1 MAEIKQLT
9 VTLRAHRRWWFLP
22 ACYLYQQLLIA
33 RMALFGLPL
42 SIVNRKMSGCIDAL
56 GRKGVYVTVE
66 S

>member
-9 VTLRAHRRWWFLP
+9 VTLRAYRRWWFLP
-22 ACYLYQQLLIA
+22 ACYLYQWLLIA

-42 SIVNRKMSGCIDAL
+42 SIAKRKMSGCIDAL